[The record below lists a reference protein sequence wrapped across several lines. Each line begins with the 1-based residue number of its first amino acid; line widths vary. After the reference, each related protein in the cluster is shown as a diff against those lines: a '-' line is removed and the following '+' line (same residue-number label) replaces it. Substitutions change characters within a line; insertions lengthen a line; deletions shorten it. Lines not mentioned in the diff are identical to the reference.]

1 MTGAEVALG
10 AGVAFSVALS
20 VFNLWRQERSGRT
33 RRRPSLE
40 APSSTGGGIRNVG
53 IVRFNPYHDTGG
65 DYSFAVALLDGSGTG
80 VLLTGLYHRDQCRV
94 YAKPISGWGSS
105 YALTG
110 EEREAIERSRG
121 EDESETACADRL

>member
-1 MTGAEVALG
+1 VWHSPSPSRSSTCGGRSVQ
-10 AGVAFSVALS
+10 AGRAGDRV
-20 VFNLWRQERSGRT
+20 W
-33 RRRPSLE
+33 RRP
-40 APSSTGGGIRNVG
+40 PSTGGGIRNVG

-121 EDESETACADRL
+121 EDESETAGADRL

>member
-1 MTGAEVALG
+1 MSGAEAALG
-10 AGVAFSVALS
+10 AAVAFSVALS
-20 VFNLWRQERSGRT
+20 AFNLWRQGRWGRT
-33 RRRPSLE
+33 RRRPGLE
-40 APSSTGGGIRNVG
+40 TPPGTAGGIRNVG

-65 DYSFAVALLDGSGTG
+65 DYSFAVALLDGSGNG

-121 EDESETACADRL
+121 EDESETGGADRL